1 MKKKVVLILIQIL
14 VVAIALALTVT
25 TYAWFVSQTQVNATP
40 TTITAAAGA
49 NTVIVDEEEYPHDL
63 YKGETG
69 LGYDGDGYEGVD
81 KPYVVQKRLTMT
93 FIPLGSDGAMTA
105 KINYMLVLRTSGELE
120 CSEGADA
127 KPEII
132 DSFTWRIEIDGV
144 EYGPDKDGFLCRE
157 QDGEILYY
165 AVPESVTVELIFK
178 LVFLDETGYM
188 HWLNAEYDDI
198 QPFRYCGYE
207 NMKAVFTCRF
217 EVGMAPLIAQG
228 GGAEDGGADA

>member
-25 TYAWFVSQTQVNATP
+25 TYAWFVSQTQVAATP

-49 NTVIVDEEEYPHDL
+49 NTAIVDEEEYPHDL

-69 LGYDGDGYEGVD
+69 LGYSGDEFGGVD
-81 KPYVVQKRLTMT
+81 MPYTVQKKLTMS
-93 FIPLGSDGAMTA
+93 FNPIGSDGAMTA
-105 KINYMLVLRTSGELE
+105 KITSIQVLRTSGEIE
-120 CSEGADA
+120 SSEGEDA

-144 EYGPDKDGFLCRE
+144 EYGPDGSGFLVRE

-165 AVPESVTVELIFK
+165 TVPESVTVELIFK
-178 LVFLDETGYM
+178 LVFLDETSYT
-188 HWLNAEYDDI
+188 HWLNEEYDDI

-207 NMKAVFTCRF
+207 NMKAVFTCKF
-217 EVGMAPLIAQG
+217 EIGMAPLIAQS
-228 GGAEDGGADA
+228 GGADA